1 MKTWTGANMHNER
14 IRMQI
19 PKSVWWKKGECV
31 LEILS
36 EGHFPTT
43 VMALTPDN
51 KKIEVEINE
60 LELQNVR

>member
-1 MKTWTGANMHNER
+1 
-14 IRMQI
+14 MQI